1 MSLASPALIGGFFTT
16 CVTREVHESR
26 IKVGKEAGKVGE
38 DQNTKLRV
46 KEWEAGRLHG

>member
-16 CVTREVHESR
+16 CVTREVHER